1 MVMLVRPGDDV
12 RTTGKLTLPV
22 CCHPDR
28 RDFRE
33 RQSSAAIWV
42 VGKMLLRL
50 EAPQQARVRIEHE
63 EAVEPPPVS
72 GQPVSCTNGDWA
84 LEASAISA
92 EVTESAARLRQ
103 SAGSCIGTCER
114 ALLRGGALR
123 GADSGPTGMA
133 ASRRKL

>member
-1 MVMLVRPGDDV
+1 MLVRPGDDV

-63 EAVEPPPVS
+63 EAVEPSPVS
-72 GQPVSCTNGDWA
+72 GQPVSCTNGDRA
-84 LEASAISA
+84 LEASAVSA

-103 SAGSCIGTCER
+103 SAGSCIGTW
-114 ALLRGGALR
+114 
-123 GADSGPTGMA
+123 
-133 ASRRKL
+133 